1 MLSGKGKGRL
11 LKRST
16 ILYDVPITFIGAGAM
31 GEAMIGGLLRHELVE
46 PGAITASDRHLGRLK
61 EIRGLFR
68 VHTTRDN
75 RIAARKSRIVVVS
88 VKPQVLPA
96 VYADLKGVLRPS
108 TLVVSIVAGARI
120 ASIAAG
126 LGHKAIVRTMPNT
139 PAQVGEGMTVWTST
153 DSVSDAQREQAGTI
167 LGALGKQLY
176 VHDEGF
182 LDKATAVSGSGP
194 AYVFLLMEALIDA
207 AVHLGW
213 SRTDAREMVIQTVR
227 GAALFAERSSVH
239 PAEMRNLVTS
249 PGGTSADAIYQLE
262 KGGFRT
268 VLSKA
273 VLAAY
278 QRSVALGSLEDVEF
292 ESTPSR
298 KRKQVRGAS
307 PRAKRR

>member
-1 MLSGKGKGRL
+1 M
-11 LKRST
+11 KRST
-16 ILYDVPITFIGAGAM
+16 ILHDVPITFIGAGAM
-31 GEAMIGGLLRHELVE
+31 GEAMIGGLLRHKLVE
-46 PGAITASDRHLGRLK
+46 PDAITAADRHPERLN
-61 EIRGLFR
+61 EVRDLFH

-75 RIAARKSRIVVVS
+75 RIAARNARVVVLS
-88 VKPQVLPA
+88 VKPQVLTA
-96 VYADLKGVLRPS
+96 VYADLKGALRPS
-108 TLVVSIVAGARI
+108 ALVVSIVAGARI

-139 PAQVGEGMTVWTST
+139 PAQVGEGMTVWTAT
-153 DSVSDAQREQAGTI
+153 DAVSDTQRDQAGAI
-167 LGALGKQLY
+167 LSALGKQLY
-176 VHDEGF
+176 VQDEGF

-213 SRTDAREMVIQTVR
+213 SRADARVLVIQTVR
-227 GAALFAERSSVH
+227 GAAIFAERSPVH
-239 PAEMRNLVTS
+239 PAEMRNMVTS

-278 QRSVALGSLEDVEF
+278 QRSVALGAVNEAASA
-292 ESTPSR
+292 PSAAPR
-298 KRKQVRGAS
+298 PKRKTTRK